1 MNRRNIVTGTA
12 VVVFTFG
19 LGLALAKANF
29 TGTWVMDKSKSEGE
43 IAATEQTMTITQDGD
58 TLTLQNKMVTDQ
70 GEVLISDSYNING
83 KEVEFTQKRNER
95 IGKGKRTAKWSAD
108 GNGFDSVED
117 ITFETPDGEKITQHV
132 TRKWVMAADGK
143 SFTVEL
149 DAQGPNGSQHT
160 KRYFV
165 KK

>member
-1 MNRRNIVTGTA
+1 MSHRIIVTGTA
-12 VVVFTFG
+12 ILVLALG

-29 TGTWVMDKSKSEGE
+29 TGTWVMDKSKSEGN
-43 IAATEQTMTITQDGD
+43 IVATEQTMTITQDGD
-58 TLTLQNKMVTDQ
+58 TLTLQNKIVTDE
-70 GEVLISDSYNING
+70 GELLINDSYVING
-83 KEVEFTQKRNER
+83 KEVDFTQKRNEI
-95 IGKGKRTAKWSAD
+95 IGKGKRTSKWSAD

-117 ITFETPDGEKITQHV
+117 ITFEAPDGQTLTQHV

-149 DAQGPNGSQHT
+149 DNKCPNGTQHT
-160 KRYFV
+160 KRLFV